1 MMKGRSVFIL
11 LTELLEV
18 EFDLVSEWIGIV
30 GD

>member
-1 MMKGRSVFIL
+1 MKGRSVFIL